1 MSRSPNLAHSL
12 DNQSSAVVNTDSC
25 INSLLNHPN
34 HPPRIEAIFRTA
46 LTNAAIGFAFTTL
59 EGKFIEANPLY
70 CAMSGY
76 TLEEL
81 RTMNFS
87 QLIHPED
94 KAENLLQVKRLLSGD
109 ISHFVIQNRCI
120 RKDGE
125 LVWVQKSGSVAYDE
139 SGKPKW
145 LVAFIEDISARKEAE
160 AKLEQEMR
168 AKEANRAFLSTLL
181 QAAPIGFCFFDLNR
195 RYRMINAQ
203 LAEIN
208 GIAVEEHIG
217 RTVREI
223 IPALADEIDVLFDR
237 VMRTGEAVP
246 EYLISGETSKTPGVQ
261 RHWMASWYPVKDTE
275 GRILGVGVFANEV
288 TEQRQTEE
296 ALLAARNAFRQFVE
310 YSPFGVYA
318 IDSNFQMFQVSEGA
332 QKVFDKFEPLLGR
345 DFAEIVRVL
354 WPAPYATET
363 IAHFRH
369 TLETGEPFHATTETE
384 HRRDIN
390 ATESYDWKI
399 ERVTLPDGQL
409 GVVCHFYDL
418 SERQR
423 HEQELNTSEE
433 RLRLAT
439 SSMNGV
445 VFDWDLETNFVYRSE
460 GLQRLSGY
468 SPEEVPPKPEWWTSL
483 IHPDDM
489 PTLKRHFQEDSPP
502 EFREEYRF
510 LHREGHYVNVVE
522 QGSLIR
528 DAEGKIRRVIGTT
541 LDISEQKRAQAEI
554 SDLNQRLQRAV
565 AETHHRVKNNLQI
578 LSALVGLQQADDR
591 ESVPASSLKR
601 IDQHIHALST
611 LHDLLTLQS
620 KVAADQDTVSLKSA
634 LERLVPVWQITATP
648 RKILLLT
655 EDIRV
660 TLKQS
665 GSFLLLVNELVSNAF
680 KHGKGDV
687 TVTLSSFFD
696 PDLEFE
702 SASLEICD
710 DGLGFPV
717 DFDPTKAANT
727 GLELTDSLARWDL
740 KGDISYDNREE
751 GGGRVKVTFPLNK
764 SSDLV

>member
-1 MSRSPNLAHSL
+1 MSRASNIAHSL
-12 DNQSSAVVNTDSC
+12 DNQSSAVANTHSC

-34 HPPRIEAIFRTA
+34 HPPRIEAILRTA

-59 EGKFIEANPLY
+59 QGKFIEANPLY
-70 CAMSGY
+70 CAMTAY

-81 RTMNFS
+81 RKMNFS

-94 KAENLLQVKRLLSGD
+94 EAENLLQVKRLLSGD
-109 ISHFVIQNRCI
+109 ISHFVIQNRYV

-125 LVWVQKSGSVAYDE
+125 FVWVQKSGCVAYDE

-217 RTVREI
+217 RTPREI

-237 VMRTGEAVP
+237 VMRTGEAIP

-275 GRILGVGVFANEV
+275 GMILGVGVFANEV
-288 TEQRQTEE
+288 TEEREIQESLRSSHDT
-296 ALLAARNAFRQFVE
+296 FRYLVE
-310 YSPFGVYA
+310 SSPFGVYVVNSDFRL
-318 IDSNFQMFQVSEGA
+318 IQVSAGA
-332 QKVFDKFEPLLGR
+332 RKVFTNVHPLLNR
-345 DFAEIVRVL
+345 DFSEVIRIV
-354 WPAPYATET
+354 WTEPFATEV
-363 IAHFRH
+363 IALFRH
-369 TLETGEPFHATTETE
+369 TLSTGEPYKSPQMMEN
-384 HRRDIN
+384 RNDIIES
-390 ATESYDWKI
+390 ESYDWKI
-399 ERVTLPDGQL
+399 ERIKLPDGNY

-418 SERQR
+418 SERLM

-445 VFDWDLETNFVYRSE
+445 VFDWDLKTNFVYRSE
-460 GLQRLSGY
+460 GLKKLSGY
-468 SPEEVPPKPEWWTSL
+468 SPDDVLHNPQWWASL
-483 IHPDDM
+483 IHLDDVAA
-489 PTLKRHFQEDSPP
+489 LKRHFQEDSPP
-502 EFREEYRF
+502 EFRQEYRF
-510 LHREGHYVNVVE
+510 LHREGHYVSVVE

-528 DAEGKIRRVIGTT
+528 DAEGKIQRVIGTT

-554 SDLNQRLQRAV
+554 SDLNRRLQRAV

-578 LSALVGLQQADDR
+578 LSALISLQQADDR

-620 KVAADQDTVSLKSA
+620 KVAADQDEVSLKSA

-648 RKILLLT
+648 RKIHLVT
-655 EDIRV
+655 EDICV

-665 GSFLLLVNELVSNAF
+665 GSFLMLVNELVSNAF

-687 TVTLSSFFD
+687 IVTLSSSIGSGED
-696 PDLEFE
+696 VG

-710 DGLGFPV
+710 DGPGFPV

-751 GGGRVKVTFPLNK
+751 GGGRVKVTFPLSK
-764 SSDLV
+764 SSNLV